1 METPHWE
8 GRDRAGGRGD
18 VLGGFGDQKEAGTQR
33 RQGPK
38 GGRDPKEARMR
49 THPISPEMVQPRVG
63 SVGRGRNENLLKRS
77 F

>member
-1 METPHWE
+1 MSWE
-8 GRDRAGGRGD
+8 D
-18 VLGGFGDQKEAGTQR
+18 LGTKR

-38 GGRDPKEARMR
+38 RDRDPKEARMR

-63 SVGRGRNENLLKRS
+63 SVGRGRNENLLKCS